1 MNTTESVLA
10 GNLAVSLQAS
20 FDAHSI
26 QLQQNNASLL
36 SIKSTAFERF
46 LKTGLPSKKVEDYK
60 YFPLDALNKSDI
72 QPIYAYKSIQVSEN
86 SEVALPIIELT
97 NGVEIHA
104 INLGKTGLLVNS
116 FKSLSNEKQEKVL
129 QNIVGRTLEN
139 DSLFQLNQ
147 AFFSELLCIETLP
160 DTEAEIKLVHILESN
175 EHGNWIFPKVLILA
189 AENSKLIITEEF
201 TGQAESSFCVSTI
214 HVVCEKKAH
223 VKWHKIQQ
231 HNGLNL
237 LVDNTLASVK
247 QHGNFEIFTASIEG
261 KRIRNNLAISL
272 DSEQCEAHLNG
283 FYFPAAGQIMDNHT
297 SVDHRFARCESNEYY
312 KGAVG
317 NGGQAIFNGKV
328 FVRQDA
334 QKTNAYQSNKNI
346 LLGEDAVINTKPQ
359 LEIYADDVKCS
370 HGSSTGFIDSDALF
384 YLQSRGISRS
394 TAQSLLLSA
403 FASDV
408 LNNVDNEELR
418 NNLIEQVNTKI
429 ARINL

>member
-1 MNTTESVLA
+1 MNTTESVIA

-36 SIKSTAFERF
+36 SIKSSAFERF
-46 LKTGLPSKKVEDYK
+46 LKKGFPSKKIEDYK

-72 QPIYAYKSIQVSEN
+72 QPIYSYKSIQVSES
-86 SEVALPIIELT
+86 SETAFPVIELT
-97 NGVEIHA
+97 NGVEINA
-104 INLGKTGLLVNS
+104 KNLRKTGLLVNS
-116 FKSLSNEKQEKVL
+116 FKSLSIEKQEKVL
-129 QNIVGRTLEN
+129 QNIDGRTLEN

-147 AFFSELLCIETLP
+147 AFFSELLYIETQP
-160 DTEAEIKLVHILESN
+160 DTEAEIKLVHILEGN
-175 EHGNWIFPKVLILA
+175 EHGNWIFPKVLVLA
-189 AENSKLIITEEF
+189 AENSKLTITEEF
-201 TGQAESSFCVSTI
+201 KGEAESSICVNTV
-214 HVVCEKKAH
+214 HVVCEKQAH

-231 HNGLNL
+231 HNGLSL

-247 QHGNFEIFTASIEG
+247 QHGNFEVFTACIEG
-261 KRIRNNLAISL
+261 KKIRNNLAISL
-272 DSEQCEAHLNG
+272 DSELCEAHLNG

-312 KGAVG
+312 KGVVG

-346 LLGEDAVINTKPQ
+346 LLGDDAVINTKPQ

-394 TAQSLLLSA
+394 SAQSLLLSA
-403 FASDV
+403 FAADV
-408 LNNVDNEELR
+408 LNKVDNEELL
-418 NNLIEQVNTKI
+418 NDLINHVNAKI